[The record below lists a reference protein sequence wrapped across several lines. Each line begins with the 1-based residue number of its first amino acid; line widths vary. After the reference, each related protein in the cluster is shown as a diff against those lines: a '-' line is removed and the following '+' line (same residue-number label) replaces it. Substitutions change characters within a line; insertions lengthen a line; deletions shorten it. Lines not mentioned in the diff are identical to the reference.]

1 MRKKKLAFQ
10 KQAKGLI
17 FQVIWFQTIIGMD
30 LSQRHSNSSSPPSIQ
45 WFSMSRLNT
54 WNYWT
59 GGNHELKYLKG
70 PSGWKNSEVG
80 QTIGASGDCGDLESA
95 GLTTEHTPLSFS
107 SDHSLPSSSSGLCHP
122 PFKIFPREA
131 RKLGNVLILNTLLE
145 PTKIY

>member
-1 MRKKKLAFQ
+1 MRKKNWLLKSRQ
-10 KQAKGLI
+10 RVSYSK
-17 FQVIWFQTIIGMD
+17 WFDLTIIGMD
-30 LSQRHSNSSSPPSIQ
+30 LSQRHSNSSSPPSKQ

-95 GLTTEHTPLSFS
+95 GPTTERTPLSFS
-107 SDHSLPSSSSGLCHP
+107 SDHSLPSSSGLCHP